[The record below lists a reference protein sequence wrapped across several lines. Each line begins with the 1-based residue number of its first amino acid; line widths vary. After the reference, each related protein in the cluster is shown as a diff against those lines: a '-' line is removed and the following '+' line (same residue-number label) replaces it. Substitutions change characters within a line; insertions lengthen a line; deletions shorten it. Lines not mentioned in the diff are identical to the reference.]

1 MYIYS
6 QIYLYK
12 QIQYIYIYYRER
24 DHDDSPNT
32 PASFQQLLLRH
43 AQQAVQLVQA
53 LPWNRLCNGAATV
66 ERHLLRTNGDFTMDN
81 GDFTAEHDDFP
92 RENGDFIGEHG
103 DSPRTLVI

>member
-1 MYIYS
+1 
-6 QIYLYK
+6 
-12 QIQYIYIYYRER
+12 
-24 DHDDSPNT
+24 
-32 PASFQQLLLRH
+32 
-43 AQQAVQLVQA
+43 
-53 LPWNRLCNGAATV
+53 LCNGAATV